1 MSTYKGARG
10 PNVSQYVQQLNQL
23 SPVQQP
29 LDELAPSADDF
40 SAFLNEDF
48 YDVNGA
54 PLPNFDV
61 PIDLDADL
69 STTAQPSQSQPSL
82 GNNSRKHSVQTS
94 AGPNMEFNLGGKY
107 SLSLLYFLRSFLCLY
122 LVTRS
127 LASRCILCADRR
139 PMTAAQGACKPR
151 HCALPACFTPTLR
164 VWASRTAAGCR

>member
-82 GNNSRKHSVQTS
+82 GNSSRKHSVQTS
-94 AGPNMEFNLGGKY
+94 AGPNMEFNLGGEY
-107 SLSLLYFLRSFLCLY
+107 TLSLLPSCIPSCPCPSLRA
-122 LVTRS
+122 VW
-127 LASRCILCADRR
+127 
-139 PMTAAQGACKPR
+139 
-151 HCALPACFTPTLR
+151 PAVVYC
-164 VWASRTAAGCR
+164 VQIVGQ